1 MTGFLL
7 CLVLTAA
14 LMHACWNAI
23 VKVVSDRLVSLALVN
38 LTHSLLALMFLP
50 FVGLPAPE
58 SWPFLIASILI
69 HQAYY
74 LGLIMQYRFGDF
86 GQVYPLARGA
96 SPLIVAAAAWIW
108 AGEQLA
114 PWALLAIMLITG
126 GILSLA
132 LSGQGQNNNRQAV
145 AWALFTAL
153 NIAAYSVAD
162 GLGGRASGNA
172 AAYIAW
178 LFLCDGLPLPLL
190 LPLFRSRQQLALAL
204 RRYWRPG
211 VIGGTLSATAY
222 GMVIWVMSQAPLA
235 MVTALRETSVIAAA
249 LIGAMVL
256 REPFGTRR
264 LLAAGLVALGVVLL
278 QFSDQL

>member
-1 MTGFLL
+1 MTGFLFT
-7 CLVLTAA
+7 LVLAAA
-14 LMHACWNAI
+14 LMHAGWNAI
-23 VKVVSDRLVSLALVN
+23 VKVVGDRLVSLALVN

-108 AGEQLA
+108 ADEQLA
-114 PWALLAIMLITG
+114 PWALLAILLISG

-132 LSGQGQNNNRQAV
+132 LSGRGQRNNRQAV
-145 AWALFTAL
+145 AWAMFTAF

-162 GLGGRASGNA
+162 GLGARASGNA
-172 AAYIAW
+172 AAYIVW

-190 LPLFRSRQQLALAL
+190 LPFFRRGPQLTLAL

-211 VIGGTLSATAY
+211 VIGGALSATAY
-222 GMVIWVMSQAPLA
+222 GVVIWVMSQAPLA

-249 LIGAMVL
+249 LIGALVL
-256 REPFGTRR
+256 GESFGRR
-264 LLAAGLVALGVVLL
+264 RILASGLVALGVILL
-278 QFSDQL
+278 QLSDQL